1 MQKTKTNSTVSVCYI
16 WRTIK
21 SITLKLMHRHFCV
34 TKTRIFHK
42 LVNMNSHELLLIFFY
57 LLQKCRVGDL
67 EKKKPITGRKYS
79 YYSGTSGSRHCPVS
93 VSDNN
98 KIACIVTSGFV

>member
-67 EKKKPITGRKYS
+67 EKKNQLRAG
-79 YYSGTSGSRHCPVS
+79 
-93 VSDNN
+93 N
-98 KIACIVTSGFV
+98 IVIIPELLVPAIVQFRFLIIIKLHAS

>member
-34 TKTRIFHK
+34 AKTRIFHK

-67 EKKKPITGRKYS
+67 EKKTNYGQEI
-79 YYSGTSGSRHCPVS
+79 
-93 VSDNN
+93 
-98 KIACIVTSGFV
+98 